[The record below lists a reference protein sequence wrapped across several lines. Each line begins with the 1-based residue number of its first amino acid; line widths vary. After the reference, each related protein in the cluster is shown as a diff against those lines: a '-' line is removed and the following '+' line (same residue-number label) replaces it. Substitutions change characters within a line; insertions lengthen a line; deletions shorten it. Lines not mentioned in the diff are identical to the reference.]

1 MLNTLTI
8 DVEDY
13 YMVSAFANR
22 IKFEDWHK
30 FESRVEKNTYILLDL
45 LDLYGVRATF
55 FILGW
60 VAEQHPGLVK
70 EIDRRGHELA
80 SHGYNH
86 RLVYELTPQEF
97 REDTR
102 KSKGIIEDIA
112 GKPVIGYRAT
122 SFSITE
128 RSIWALDILIEEG
141 LLYDSSIF
149 PIRHDRYGMPN
160 AERFPHP
167 IRLNGRTLI
176 EFPPS
181 TYSIF
186 GCHIPIAG
194 GGYLRLFPG
203 WFTNWAIRRLN
214 ENEGQPAV
222 IYIHPWEI
230 DTDQPRLNAKFLSR
244 IRHYANINSTEAKLK
259 TLIERFRF
267 RPISYF
273 LNTQETIIHAQ
284 K

>member
-60 VAEQHPGLVK
+60 VAERHPELVK

-167 IRLNGRTLI
+167 IKSNGRTII

-181 TYSIF
+181 TY
-186 GCHIPIAG
+186 HILGKNIPVAG
-194 GGYLRLFPG
+194 GGYLRLLPL
-203 WFTNWAIRRLN
+203 WFTKTALRKINDK
-214 ENEGQPAV
+214 EKQPTLL
-222 IYIHPWEI
+222 YIHPWEL
-230 DTDQPRLNAKFLSR
+230 DAEQPRLNGSMLSMF
-244 IRHYANINSTEAKLK
+244 RHYTNIKQ
-259 TLIERFRF
+259 TLFKIRRLLESFRF
-267 RPISYF
+267 APIKEVLRINQPTS
-273 LNTQETIIHAQ
+273 
-284 K
+284 